1 MVCDKEAADGRERR
15 KTGGTDLKTRTPH
28 NVVGCCGEKIKKYKK
43 KSLNKSSPVLET
55 DGDLGI
61 PHFRKPPYTARPAR
75 GWTSCAARVTCP

>member
-43 KSLNKSSPVLET
+43 KILKQIITRIGN
-55 DGDLGI
+55 
-61 PHFRKPPYTARPAR
+61 
-75 GWTSCAARVTCP
+75 